1 MLALV
6 STISVV
12 LGGTVACLAERF
24 PAHTQAI
31 ETAAGVMLLGGLAL
45 LGSGLPTPT

>member
-31 ETAAGVMLLGGLAL
+31 ETVAGVMLLGGLAL